1 MGQQVNFVGELK
13 LIRKQR
19 KTKYESAVLVR
30 KIRPETKWS
39 KLEQVETVVV
49 THCEGPN
56 PCMWQNTG
64 MIWA

>member
-39 KLEQVETVVV
+39 KLEQVETAVV

-56 PCMWQNTG
+56 PCMLQNTG
-64 MIWA
+64 MIWV

>member
-1 MGQQVNFVGELK
+1 MGQRVDSVGELK
-13 LIRKQR
+13 QMRKRR
-19 KTKYESAVLVR
+19 KTKYQNAELVHTG
-30 KIRPETKWS
+30 KPETKWS

-56 PCMWQNTG
+56 PCMLQNTG